1 MCNYF
6 IGGSTHPTMGIPHN
20 YVVAQQSGVAGHFA
34 VTGLC
39 AHAWA
44 GVYQISEHWDSKL
57 IPASPRLLQEWFD

>member
-1 MCNYF
+1 
-6 IGGSTHPTMGIPHN
+6 MGIPHN